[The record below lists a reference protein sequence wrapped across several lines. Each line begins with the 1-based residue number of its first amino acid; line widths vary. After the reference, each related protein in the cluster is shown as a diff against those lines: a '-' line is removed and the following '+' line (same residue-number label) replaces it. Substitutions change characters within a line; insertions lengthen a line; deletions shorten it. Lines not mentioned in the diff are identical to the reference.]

1 MAVIELGFADLASDT
16 PKELT
21 EIVFGVMQR
30 VRGHAQ
36 RSGNAAPDA
45 TTLGIEHLA
54 TTDLILK
61 TESQPGCKG
70 GSIAKSGH
78 ICADLA

>member
-1 MAVIELGFADLASDT
+1 MGFAELASDA

-30 VRGHAQ
+30 VHGHAQ

-45 TTLGIEHLA
+45 ALGIEHLA
-54 TTDLILK
+54 TTDLILRTK
-61 TESQPGCKG
+61 SQPGCKG
-70 GSIAKSGH
+70 GSIAKAGH